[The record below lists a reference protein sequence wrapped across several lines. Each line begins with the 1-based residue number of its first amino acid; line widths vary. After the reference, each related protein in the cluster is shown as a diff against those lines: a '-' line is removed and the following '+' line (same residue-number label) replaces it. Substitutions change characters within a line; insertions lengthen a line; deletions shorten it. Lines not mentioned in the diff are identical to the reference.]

1 VGIKEEIADLKDELV
16 ALRRDF
22 HMHPE
27 LCFREVRTSK
37 VVGDYLESLGL
48 EVKRGIGKT
57 GVVGLLKGDGKTV
70 MLRADIDAL
79 PIQELNDVP
88 YKSKNDNAMHA
99 CGHDGHTAMLLVAA
113 KILAKHKDE
122 IKGNIKFVFQPCE
135 ETMPSGAKAMLDDGV
150 LEDPHVDSA
159 FGIHL
164 VSHVPTGMIG
174 IREGAI
180 MAAGDKF
187 VIDII
192 GKGGHCASPN
202 VSVDPV
208 VASSYVIQALQTI
221 ASREIDPLDAI
232 VLTIGSIEGGTT
244 FNVIPQDVKI
254 TGTVRT
260 LSECL
265 HKEIPGKLERIVKGV
280 CEAFRARYH
289 IDYQAGVP
297 ILVNDPGAVRLVRS
311 IAEEVVGKDH
321 VFDFQWMAY
330 EDMSYFLREVPGAFY
345 IIGSSNK
352 DKGTDYPHH
361 NPRFDIDEDSLSI
374 GVEMHVRLA
383 QAFLGAEEGEGRT

>member
-1 VGIKEEIADLKDELV
+1 
-16 ALRRDF
+16 
-22 HMHPE
+22 
-27 LCFREVRTSK
+27 
-37 VVGDYLESLGL
+37 
-48 EVKRGIGKT
+48 
-57 GVVGLLKGDGKTV
+57 
-70 MLRADIDAL
+70 ML
-79 PIQELNDVP
+79 
-88 YKSKNDNAMHA
+88 S
-99 CGHDGHTAMLLVAA
+99 
-113 KILAKHKDE
+113 
-122 IKGNIKFVFQPCE
+122 
-135 ETMPSGAKAMLDDGV
+135 DGV

-192 GKGGHCASPN
+192 GKGGHCASPDIA
-202 VSVDPV
+202 VDPV

-221 ASREIDPLDAI
+221 ASREVNPLDAI
-232 VLTIGSIEGGTT
+232 VLTIGSIEGGTA

-254 TGTVRT
+254 AGTVRT

-265 HKEIPGKLERIVKGV
+265 HEEIPRKLERIIKGV
-280 CEAFRARYH
+280 CEAFRTRYH

-297 ILVNDPGAVRLVRS
+297 VLVNDPIAVRFVRS

-330 EDMSYFLREVPGAFY
+330 DDMSYFLQEVPGAFY

-352 DKGTDYPHH
+352 EKGTDYPHH

-374 GVEMHVRLA
+374 GVEMHVRIA
-383 QAFLGAEEGEGRT
+383 QGFLGRS